1 MNEAPVAGS
10 GAPREAAAAVQCCHL
25 VPMRRIVAIAFIE
38 FIELVPCRTSVGM
51 VLLLAERC
59 RAN

>member
-1 MNEAPVAGS
+1 MNEAPEAGS
-10 GAPREAAAAVQCCHL
+10 GEPREAAAAVQCCHL

-38 FIELVPCRTSVGM
+38 FIRLVPCSVGM